1 MRRYY
6 KGSDIPFRLSI
17 KDKGGV
23 IIPLA
28 SFDSLE
34 VIFRTSGEQYT
45 KYYKGGGITE
55 NEDGTYRIYASENA
69 FGLLP
74 DGLLKYTVKYTLN
87 GTHDEIRECET
98 DIFIKTPKQ
107 FQPKANVQDKSITVI
122 ENNSV
127 SKVIPDGGYEGLGE
141 VTVNV
146 EIPFPMEIKEVNIT
160 ENESTTTIT
169 TGEGYSGMSEV
180 NVNVKVPI
188 TIKLPNG
195 IKFSGSNISRFPD
208 GFDWSDVRDVARL
221 FSGISTL
228 SDVSNINLPD
238 DLEDISEMFYQCY
251 SLSVFPQVNYSEC
264 TRANDTYNGCYNYG
278 GDLVVNMPKMTM
290 AVRCFMSTAI
300 SSIDAT
306 FGTTGLLDIGEFV
319 HNCQNLTS
327 ARLRLLG
334 ATDVYLAD
342 TFNNCDKL
350 VGVDIDTYAN
360 VTRMDGC
367 FNDAELFTGGTF
379 NLPICTRL
387 DNAFSNCPS
396 LTKVEIYAPKVT
408 DMNQIFRQTTD
419 RDFSSCDFIIDTGT
433 EVRDIACERMF
444 QQMISNI
451 VPKVKWASARADY
464 MWQYYRGNII
474 DLSGFEMPNFTNGS
488 YFFGDSQFYTKVIGL
503 PEAVGNRITNAYY
516 MFWHSC
522 RLVEGVWFDTSNVTN
537 AGYMYNWCEAL
548 VTVPEYDFSKV
559 TDASSIFGD
568 GWYDSPNIENLGGFV
583 GLKCNLDLSPCQK
596 LTHESLLNVI
606 NKAADV
612 TASPATLYLG
622 STNLAKLTDG
632 EKAIATS
639 KGWTLA

>member
-107 FQPKANVQDKSITVI
+107 FQPKANVQDKSITVT

-146 EIPFPMEIKEVNIT
+146 EIPFPLEVKEVSIT

-195 IKFSGSNISRFPD
+195 IKFSNSNITKFPD
-208 GFDWSDVRDVARL
+208 GFDWSEISDTRTL
-221 FSGISTL
+221 FMYMREIKDMSNVEILTQPTDMTQTFYESHYLENFPKIDTSKVTTINSCFYSVYLESSPYEFPDGVNADSAFMYSHIK
-228 SDVSNINLPD
+228 DIPDFIGKASNI
-238 DLEDISEMFYQCY
+238 YQCFSY
-251 SLSVFPQVNYSEC
+251 THLTSIPDMTFEATSVGACFWRCSKLLTCGTLTFTKATYAANFINDCDALVSIGGVISDTLTDITGMMCDCSSLESIEDFNCPNLTNIYGYAWGNPKLKKAPHFLNSNKLQDIHMAYKDCTSLEEIPGFDCTNVNYTDSFV
-264 TRANDTYNGCYNYG
+264 YNCPA
-278 GDLVVNMPKMTM
+278 L
-290 AVRCFMSTAI
+290 
-300 SSIDAT
+300 
-306 FGTTGLLDIGEFV
+306 TTVGAL
-319 HNCQNLTS
+319 QNL
-327 ARLRLLG
+327 
-334 ATDVYLAD
+334 
-342 TFNNCDKL
+342 K
-350 VGVDIDTYAN
+350 VGI
-360 VTRMDGC
+360 
-367 FNDAELFTGGTF
+367 
-379 NLPICTRL
+379 
-387 DNAFSNCPS
+387 
-396 LTKVEIYAPKVT
+396 
-408 DMNQIFRQTTD
+408 
-419 RDFSSCDFIIDTGT
+419 DFSSSPLLTVESI
-433 EVRDIACERMF
+433 M
-444 QQMISNI
+444 
-451 VPKVKWASARADY
+451 
-464 MWQYYRGNII
+464 NII
-474 DLSGFEMPNFTNGS
+474 NG
-488 YFFGDSQFYTKVIGL
+488 L
-503 PEAVGNRITNAYY
+503 A
-516 MFWHSC
+516 
-522 RLVEGVWFDTSNVTN
+522 TS
-537 AGYMYNWCEAL
+537 
-548 VTVPEYDFSKV
+548 S
-559 TDASSIFGD
+559 
-568 GWYDSPNIENLGGFV
+568 
-583 GLKCNLDLSPCQK
+583 
-596 LTHESLLNVI
+596 
-606 NKAADV
+606 
-612 TASPATLYLG
+612 ATLTLG
-622 STNLAKLTDG
+622 STNLAKLSD
-632 EKAIATS
+632 EQKAIATN

>member
-146 EIPFPMEIKEVNIT
+146 EIPFPLEVKTVSIT

-188 TIKLPNG
+188 KIKLPRG
-195 IKFSGSNISRFPD
+195 WKFGGVNIDKFPEGLD
-208 GFDWSDVRDVARL
+208 CSELDDFDNMFNSTTGD
-221 FSGISTL
+221 FSQCKFTAKPTILKATFCWTNMVLPTL
-228 SDVSNINLPD
+228 DT
-238 DLEDISEMFYQCY
+238 SEV
-251 SLSVFPQVNYSEC
+251 L
-264 TRANDTYNGCYNYG
+264 
-278 GDLVVNMPKMTM
+278 
-290 AVRCFMSTAI
+290 
-300 SSIDAT
+300 DAT
-306 FGTTGLLDIGEFV
+306 QCFYGSRIKEVDWKFPK
-319 HNCQNLTS
+319 LTNGDRMFAYSTIERIDNPFS
-327 ARLRLLG
+327 A
-334 ATDVYLAD
+334 
-342 TFNNCDKL
+342 
-350 VGVDIDTYAN
+350 I
-360 VTRMDGC
+360 
-367 FNDAELFTGGTF
+367 E
-379 NLPICTRL
+379 
-387 DNAFSNCPS
+387 
-396 LTKVEIYAPKVT
+396 
-408 DMNQIFRQTTD
+408 
-419 RDFSSCDFIIDTGT
+419 DFSSCFYSCTRLSEIT
-433 EVRDIACERMF
+433 
-444 QQMISNI
+444 
-451 VPKVKWASARADY
+451 
-464 MWQYYRGNII
+464 I
-474 DLSGFEMPNFTNGS
+474 DLSTAKSIRDAFHDCWSLTDENTHIVMPTSPSDCYYTFAGCNRLTDFSFCEGMEFSQTPQS
-488 YFFGDSQFYTKVIGL
+488 IIHFFDGTGVRVL
-503 PEAVGNRITNAYY
+503 PH
-516 MFWHSC
+516 M
-522 RLVEGVWFDTSNVTN
+522 DTSAVKDWGGLFCNCRSLEEFPDYLDTSSCDTLWDTFYGCSSLSRVAEIDCTN
-537 AGYMYNWCEAL
+537 LKIWN
-548 VTVPEYDFSKV
+548 TVFNGCTAV
-559 TDASSIFGD
+559 TDM
-568 GWYDSPNIENLGGFV
+568 GGFRNISISMDV
-583 GLKCNLDLSPCQK
+583 SPCIN
-596 LTHESLLNVI
+596 LTVDSLMNII

-612 TASPATLYLG
+612 TSSPKTMTLG
-622 STNLAKLTDG
+622 ATNLAKLSD
-632 EKAIATS
+632 EQKAIATN

>member
-107 FQPKANVQDKSITVI
+107 FQPKANVQDKSITVT

-146 EIPFPMEIKEVNIT
+146 EIPFPLEVKEVSIT

-195 IKFSGSNISRFPD
+195 IKFGYSNITKFPD
-208 GFDWSDVRDVARL
+208 GFDWSEITDVTSMFIGTEIKDLSNVDIGGKPTSMEGTFQECRIIEKYLKIDTSEVTNITSCFYYNLKLTECPYDFPKVSNAYSAFRN
-221 FSGISTL
+221 SGIKTIPDFIYNATDIGYAFENAAIEEIG
-228 SDVSNINLPD
+228 DVTFQASNLN
-238 DLEDISEMFYQCY
+238 QCFHDCK
-251 SLSVFPQVNYSEC
+251 SLTRCGVITIANA
-264 TRANDTYNGCYNYG
+264 TRAQDFLNRCDNLEYVGGIVSPTLTDITGMFAECKRLTYIGDFDCPELTSIYG
-278 GDLVVNMPKMTM
+278 FIWNSSLLTKAPSFN
-290 AVRCFMSTAI
+290 STKLYDIHQAYTDCVALEEI
-300 SSIDAT
+300 PSIDCT
-306 FGTTGLLDIGEFV
+306 
-319 HNCQNLTS
+319 
-327 ARLRLLG
+327 
-334 ATDVYLAD
+334 
-342 TFNNCDKL
+342 
-350 VGVDIDTYAN
+350 N
-360 VTRMDGC
+360 VTS
-367 FNDAELFTGGTF
+367 TF
-379 NLPICTRL
+379 YYVQ
-387 DNAFSNCPS
+387 NCPA
-396 LTKVEIYAPKVT
+396 LTTVGEMTNLKVDV
-408 DMNQIFRQTTD
+408 
-419 RDFSSCDFIIDTGT
+419 DFSMSPLLTVESLI
-433 EVRDIACERMF
+433 
-444 QQMISNI
+444 
-451 VPKVKWASARADY
+451 
-464 MWQYYRGNII
+464 NII
-474 DLSGFEMPNFTNGS
+474 NG
-488 YFFGDSQFYTKVIGL
+488 L
-503 PEAVGNRITNAYY
+503 A
-516 MFWHSC
+516 
-522 RLVEGVWFDTSNVTN
+522 TS
-537 AGYMYNWCEAL
+537 
-548 VTVPEYDFSKV
+548 S
-559 TDASSIFGD
+559 
-568 GWYDSPNIENLGGFV
+568 
-583 GLKCNLDLSPCQK
+583 
-596 LTHESLLNVI
+596 
-606 NKAADV
+606 
-612 TASPATLYLG
+612 ATLTLG
-622 STNLAKLTDG
+622 STNLAKLTD
-632 EKAIATS
+632 EQKAIATN